1 MPSLAVDNSNI
12 TTLQTKRELYQ
23 DYLGGGK
30 EALLDTLTKYAYV
43 IYKLRELGSS
53 EKEIKRYVE
62 AAKKA
67 DVMASPVVSIP
78 EKTFKIRQKS
88 EVIPERRS
96 KYGKNLE

>member
-12 TTLQTKRELYQ
+12 TTLQTQRELYQ

-53 EKEIKRYVE
+53 ENDIKRYVGE
-62 AAKKA
+62 PLFSLVEPLSRID
-67 DVMASPVVSIP
+67 DVD
-78 EKTFKIRQKS
+78 
-88 EVIPERRS
+88 
-96 KYGKNLE
+96 